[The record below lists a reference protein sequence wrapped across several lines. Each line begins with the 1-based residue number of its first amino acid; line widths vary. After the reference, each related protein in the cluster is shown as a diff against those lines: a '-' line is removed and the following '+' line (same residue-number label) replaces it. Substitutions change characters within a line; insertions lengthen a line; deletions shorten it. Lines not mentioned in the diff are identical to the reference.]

1 MNTERIARRRRG
13 PGSVALARGL
23 AAGLAERWAAALAA
37 AITARMAAVMA
48 AALAV
53 LSGGCAINPGT
64 GNPTIVL
71 SSVQGERKT
80 GQEMHDKFL
89 DEGQN
94 YDDAELQAYVEKIG
108 QRLVAHSD
116 KPDLKFT
123 FTVLD
128 APGINA
134 FATPGGFIY
143 VNRGLL
149 AYLNSEAELAGVLGH
164 EIAHVTAR
172 HHARRKTAGVTG
184 KVLSGAAYVLTRSRA
199 VYAASNMYGAELISG
214 YGRDME
220 LEADGLGAK
229 YMYRAGYEPEA
240 LLDVIG
246 VLKNQEQFMRVKARA
261 AGKTGATYHGV
272 YATHPRNDKRLRT
285 VIRAA
290 GTLDEGA
297 YIESPE
303 IPGEFR
309 RVTDGVVWGESVGQR
324 AEDRYYHNRLGFT
337 FAPPEGWAVTASARA
352 VVAAAADASAQ
363 LSVTLRRKNPDA
375 TPRAILEGSVR
386 GELRA
391 QQPLQGDGLKGY
403 TAIATANGTS
413 KRVAAIDLD
422 PFTYL
427 FEGEARDFAAR
438 DAQLLAII
446 QSFRAV
452 HPREKSA
459 AGGGRYVRY
468 IQAPRGADM
477 ASLAARAGVADA
489 ESYLRLINDF
499 YPRGEPR
506 TGDWIKV
513 IQY

>member
-1 MNTERIARRRRG
+1 MAWASNSWSFCRVNTERIACRRRG
-13 PGSVALARGL
+13 GHAPSRSLTHKRV
-23 AAGLAERWAAALAA
+23 WVAALS
-37 AITARMAAVMA
+37 

-53 LSGGCAINPGT
+53 AAGGCAINPNT

-71 SSVQGERKT
+71 SSVKGERRT
-80 GQEMHDKFL
+80 GREMHDKFMA
-89 DEGQN
+89 EGQH
-94 YDDAELQAYVEKIG
+94 YDDTELQAYVEKIG

-116 KPDLKFT
+116 KPDLTFT

-149 AYLNSEAELAGVLGH
+149 AYLNSEAELAGVLAH

-184 KVLSGAAYVLTRSRA
+184 RVLSSAAYVLTRSRA
-199 VYAASNMYGAELISG
+199 VYAASEMYGAELISG

-261 AGKTGATYHGV
+261 AGRTGATYHGV
-272 YATHPRNDKRLRT
+272 YATHPRNDKRLQT

-290 GTLDEGA
+290 GDLDEGV

-309 RVTDGVVWGESVGQR
+309 RVTDGVVWGQSVGGQR

-337 FAPPEGWAVTASARA
+337 FAQPEGWAVTSSAAA
-352 VVAAAADASAQ
+352 VLAAAADASAQ
-363 LSVTLRRKNPDA
+363 LRVTLRRKTPEA
-375 TPRAILEGSVR
+375 TPRAVLEGSVR
-386 GELRA
+386 GELSGA
-391 QQPLQGDGLKGY
+391 ETLQGDELKGY

-413 KRVAAIDLD
+413 KRVAAIDLGR
-422 PFTYL
+422 FTYL
-427 FEGEARDFAAR
+427 FEGEARDFAAS

-446 QSFRAV
+446 QSFRAL
-452 HPREKSA
+452 HPREQSA

-468 IQAPRGADM
+468 MQVPRGADM
-477 ASLAARAGVADA
+477 ASLAAGAGVADA

-513 IQY
+513 IR